1 MRDSSSRNDF
11 QKMQEPE
18 GGLRRQMLV
27 GLIALIGLGP
37 ILAGYFIS
45 LWSTPT
51 SRFFPLALACAL
63 FLYWRAWRET
73 PRPPLPGSRWI
84 SMPSAAIAL
93 VLLAMAV
100 FQSRLALGYYGTLLG
115 ISVFLWSVGG
125 WVLFRQSFPGL
136 LLALFCSRPVLHH
149 LQRSLRGTCELTLE
163 IGSMG
168 MSILGVPHAVELDSL
183 KLTSAQ
189 ILYLPPWIVAT
200 MMFTG
205 PLFAAFYSFL
215 LRRPFFFP
223 PAVVITTWFA
233 IPIVNGLLL
242 TLFGAISY
250 YSQKTGLPW
259 NSPRI
264 SIAMWCGIFFFG
276 TWLPDVWL
284 RRRYILPWNMPE
296 KPQRQREALMG
307 WIRLGMTIKL
317 IAAVLLTMGLIQAA
331 LLAKRSRAQQRTT
344 PLSVSLLSPDTTDLE
359 KVAPTSERRVKK
371 TLTEESVLRFYHTHL
386 SDEELPIVFVA
397 ACEFRIEEANL
408 FTTHFVGMA
417 EQRWIPNFPS
427 MPRALEQD
435 FRWRP
440 IHEVRA

>member
-1 MRDSSSRNDF
+1 MRHRSKDF
-11 QKMQEPE
+11 QEMQEPE

-27 GLIALIGLGP
+27 GLIALIGLSP
-37 ILAGYFIS
+37 ILAAYFIS

-51 SRFFPLALACAL
+51 SRFFPLALACSL
-63 FLYWRAWRET
+63 FLYSRAWRET
-73 PRPPLPGSRWI
+73 PRPPSPGSKWI
-84 SMPSAAIAL
+84 SIPTAAVVF
-93 VLLAMAV
+93 VLLSMAV
-100 FQSRLALGYYGTLLG
+100 FQGRLALGYYGALLG
-115 ISVFLWSVGG
+115 ISAFLWSVGG
-125 WVLFRQSFPGL
+125 WMLFRQSFPGL
-136 LLALFCSRPVLHH
+136 LLALFCSTPVLHH

-168 MSILGVPHAVELDSL
+168 MSILGVPNAVELDSL

-189 ILYLPPWIVAT
+189 MLYLPPWIVAT

-205 PLFAAFYSFL
+205 PLLAAFYSFL

-233 IPIVNGLLL
+233 IPIVSGLLL

-259 NSPRI
+259 NSPRM
-264 SIAMWCGIFFFG
+264 SFAMWCGIFFFG

-317 IAAVLLTMGLIQAA
+317 IAAILLTLGLLQAA
-331 LLAKRSRAQQRTT
+331 LLAKRFRAQQKTA
-344 PLSVSLLSPDTTDLE
+344 SVSTNLSSPGIAALGNDLPPSQ
-359 KVAPTSERRVKK
+359 APLQKTS
-371 TLTEESVLRFYHTHL
+371 L
-386 SDEELPIVFVA
+386 
-397 ACEFRIEEANL
+397 
-408 FTTHFVGMA
+408 
-417 EQRWIPNFPS
+417 Q
-427 MPRALEQD
+427 
-435 FRWRP
+435 
-440 IHEVRA
+440 